1 MAEGALSE
9 RGTEEEGRGGGGM
22 GTQPLAAALSVT
34 FSMVTSALIILL
46 NRRIIRGLQFP
57 FPWLLTGW
65 GLGVSGL
72 LSFLLCRVGL
82 VPSRARGRVL
92 TAHFFFVET
101 LPVALCTAVGMCLGN
116 AASIT
121 VQMSFLQ
128 ILKAFTPAVT
138 FTVCWLF
145 GLEAASPRVILAVA
159 IIVGGTLV
167 STREEAAKAV
177 FDARGTVTFLV
188 SILFE
193 STRVV
198 LIQKLL
204 SGRKQNLHPLEGLQY
219 TALPTSVIMLVVSAL
234 LERGPFQTSGAW
246 SIVTENPVT
255 FGVAGVLG
263 FLVNLGTFLALAH
276 ASSLTL
282 KAATCVRNAAL
293 VWIGSLLGESIVPVQ
308 VLGYAISVGGFLLYS
323 AVRAPAQAKG
333 KQKSN

>member
-9 RGTEEEGRGGGGM
+9 RGAEEEGRGGGGGM

-46 NRRIIRGLQFP
+46 NRRIIRGLQ

-188 SILFE
+188 SILF
-193 STRVV
+193 
-198 LIQKLL
+198 
-204 SGRKQNLHPLEGLQY
+204 
-219 TALPTSVIMLVVSAL
+219 
-234 LERGPFQTSGAW
+234 
-246 SIVTENPVT
+246 
-255 FGVAGVLG
+255 
-263 FLVNLGTFLALAH
+263 
-276 ASSLTL
+276 
-282 KAATCVRNAAL
+282 
-293 VWIGSLLGESIVPVQ
+293 
-308 VLGYAISVGGFLLYS
+308 
-323 AVRAPAQAKG
+323 
-333 KQKSN
+333 

>member
-1 MAEGALSE
+1 M
-9 RGTEEEGRGGGGM
+9 
-22 GTQPLAAALSVT
+22 
-34 FSMVTSALIILL
+34 
-46 NRRIIRGLQFP
+46 
-57 FPWLLTGW
+57 
-65 GLGVSGL
+65 
-72 LSFLLCRVGL
+72 
-82 VPSRARGRVL
+82 
-92 TAHFFFVET
+92 
-101 LPVALCTAVGMCLGN
+101 
-116 AASIT
+116 
-121 VQMSFLQ
+121 
-128 ILKAFTPAVT
+128 
-138 FTVCWLF
+138 
-145 GLEAASPRVILAVA
+145 ILAVA

-167 STREEAAKAV
+167 STREEAPKAV

-204 SGRKQNLHPLEGLQY
+204 GSHPLEGLQY

-263 FLVNLGTFLALAH
+263 FLVNLRTFLALAH

-293 VWIGSLLGESIVPVQ
+293 VWIGSLLGESIVTVQ
-308 VLGYAISVGGFLLYS
+308 VLGYVISVGGFLLYS
-323 AVRAPAQAKG
+323 GVRAPAQAKG